1 MKQVRLSVA
10 ITVIL
15 FAGCR
20 SEQEQT
26 KAMDSSPK
34 PALIS
39 HETAVEA
46 STRVKPF
53 SLTFHNLIENNRLNG
68 LPVLAK
74 QEFDSYFVEA
84 IDENFTDEY
93 KYHLLEEVVNT
104 PAYKMRLIAREYE
117 NENTVW
123 LCLFDRNRKIQE
135 AKEVYYDNAEGNYQV
150 EAVLKN
156 DTLTLFMDDVNEGKY
171 KEVYTFGNDFK
182 LRQVNT
188 EKK

>member
-1 MKQVRLSVA
+1 MKQVHLSVA
-10 ITVIL
+10 VAVIL
-15 FAGCR
+15 FAGCQ
-20 SEQEQT
+20 SGQEQK
-26 KAMDSSPK
+26 KAMDTSPK
-34 PALIS
+34 PTLIS
-39 HETAVEA
+39 HATAVEA
-46 STRVKPF
+46 KPRVKPF
-53 SLTFHNLIENNRLNG
+53 SLTFQNLIENNRLNG

-104 PAYKMRLIAREYE
+104 PKHTMRLIAREYE

-123 LCLFDRNRKIQE
+123 LCLFDANHKIQD

-156 DTLTLFMDDVNEGKY
+156 DTLTLFMDDINEGKY
-171 KEVYTFGNDFK
+171 KEIYTFGNDFK
-182 LRQVNT
+182 LRQVNA

>member
-10 ITVIL
+10 VTVIL
-15 FAGCR
+15 FAGCQ
-20 SEQEQT
+20 SEQEQK

-34 PALIS
+34 PTLIS
-39 HETAVEA
+39 QVTAVEA
-46 STRVKPF
+46 SPRVKPF
-53 SLTFHNLIENNRLNG
+53 SLTFQNLIENNRLNG
-68 LPVLAK
+68 LPVLTK
-74 QEFDSYFVEA
+74 QELASYSVEA

-93 KYHLLEEVVNT
+93 RYHLLEEVVNT
-104 PAYKMRLIAREYE
+104 PKHTMQLIAREYE

-123 LCLFDRNRKIQE
+123 LCLFDDNYKIQD

-156 DTLTLFMDDVNEGKY
+156 DTLTLFMEDINEGKY
-171 KEVYTFGNDFK
+171 KEIYNFSTDFK
-182 LRQVNT
+182 LRQVKV